1 MKASVPQTQE
11 KWISISHRLKQEV
24 IRMDMERIISV
35 LISLI
40 ESQEGVKIEYT
51 LEKKEEKD
59 TG

>member
-1 MKASVPQTQE
+1 
-11 KWISISHRLKQEV
+11 
-24 IRMDMERIISV
+24 MDMERIISI

-59 TG
+59 AG

>member
-1 MKASVPQTQE
+1 
-11 KWISISHRLKQEV
+11 
-24 IRMDMERIISV
+24 MDMEKIISV

-59 TG
+59 T

>member
-1 MKASVPQTQE
+1 
-11 KWISISHRLKQEV
+11 
-24 IRMDMERIISV
+24 MDMEKIISV

-51 LEKKEEKD
+51 LEKREEKD

>member
-1 MKASVPQTQE
+1 
-11 KWISISHRLKQEV
+11 
-24 IRMDMERIISV
+24 MDMERIISV

-51 LEKKEEKD
+51 LEKKEETD